1 MGLVSILTIV
11 VGSLLNAD
19 PERIARIIG
28 RMRIAILP
36 LFALIF
42 LLDCVTSP
50 GIAVPMLYAVPVLI
64 TSLCVSIEWSFAS
77 AVLATVLIYMGY
89 YVSPSGGHAEEGY
102 VNRLIAAVLIWACVV
117 LGWLLGYVRKEIQ
130 TFYDQ
135 RKGLK

>member
-1 MGLVSILTIV
+1 VGLVSILTIV

-42 LLDCVTSP
+42 FLDCVTSP

-77 AVLATVLIYMGY
+77 AVLATVLTYMGY
-89 YVSPSGGHAEEGY
+89 YVSPPSGNTEEGY
-102 VNRLIAAVLIWACVV
+102 VNRLIAAVLIWACVL